1 MKIILKSITTKG
13 FGAIPDTY
21 INFYNNKNTQHFS
34 LITDMGKH
42 QL

>member
-21 INFYNNKNTQHFS
+21 INFYNNKNTTAFLAHNGY
-34 LITDMGKH
+34 GKH